1 MQDRSGTGSLIL
13 DSKKQYAIKHWL
25 ELSSEEAIRQVELSL
40 KDAPFQFGPWG
51 ESLSVQRFL
60 FMNST
65 VTLSPLPDAGGLET
79 VSGEP
84 TISIDW
90 SLPMTGEAQ
99 GALFARIRIQ
109 YERATAIVDN
119 VQDRKRYRQ
128 NEEELMELR
137 NMICFWFTIRSFCST
152 RISTFAELDAAIC
165 NGNTKDH
172 EFRELLES
180 RPSQF
185 GVSMLP
191 CARKEAV
198 DQVREQEAGASLE
211 VEKERLAVRDA
222 RWSFFQSALLRD
234 QAKLQQVQS
243 APERLEALKH
253 RKLMSWRISQA
264 QGGERV
270 IKAYKDKFLR
280 CDLVPKAELAQ
291 QRINEFR
298 LFVVSLQI

>member
-137 NMICFWFTIRSFCST
+137 NMICFWFTIHSFCST

-180 RPSQF
+180 RPSQL

-264 QGGERV
+264 QAGERV

-280 CDLVPKAELAQ
+280 CDLVAKAELAQ